1 MLRLRPKPPEGLPTI
16 NAGKPWSGEDLADLD
31 ELVRERWPAR
41 EIAEYLHREVFEVAA
56 KIIERSK

>member
-1 MLRLRPKPPEGLPTI
+1 MLRLRSKPPEGLPTI
-16 NAGKPWSGEDLADLD
+16 NAGAPWSSDDLADLD

-41 EIAEYLHREVFEVAA
+41 EIALHREVPEVAA